1 MDLSEISQID
11 PKESSTSIDKFSSTV
26 SKTPMTNELN
36 IIRNFKPR

>member
-1 MDLSEISQID
+1 MNLSEVSQID
-11 PKESSTSIDKFSSTV
+11 PKQSSSSLDKFSSTV